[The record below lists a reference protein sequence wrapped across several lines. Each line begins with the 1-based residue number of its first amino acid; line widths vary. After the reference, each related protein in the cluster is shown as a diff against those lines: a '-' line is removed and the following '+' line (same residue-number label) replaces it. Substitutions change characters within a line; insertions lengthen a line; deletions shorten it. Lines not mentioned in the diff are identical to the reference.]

1 MEPENK
7 VDKINSLIIKTLDWR
22 PLMGFGSRNSRKAAE
37 ETALHGS
44 CGVYLVSTKENLTD
58 DIINAN
64 IGYVGESYSIFYRIY
79 DMKGGKHG
87 VRKYLKSKSIDPNDV
102 YVKLLLTEEGFDA
115 DRKSVKLEK
124 LIHEEHVNQFGYRF
138 SWKEA
143 SEGND
148 GATTRIMSEIDK
160 LEDEDDLRSIY
171 DYIEEK
177 AVNLYRANWRNR

>member
-1 MEPENK
+1 MEPEEHIK
-7 VDKINSLIIKTLDWR
+7 LINSLIVNTLDWR
-22 PLMGFGSRNSRKAAE
+22 PLTSFNSRNSRKAAE

-44 CGVYLVSTKENLTD
+44 CGVYLVASKENLTD
-58 DIINAN
+58 ELINAN

-87 VRKYLKSKSIDPNDV
+87 VRKYIKSKNIDPNDV
-102 YVKLLLTEEGFDA
+102 YVKLLLTEEGFDS
-115 DRKSVKLEK
+115 DRKSVQLEK
-124 LIHEEHVNQFGYRF
+124 LIQQENFKQFGYRY

-148 GATTRIMSEIDK
+148 GVSTRIISELDK
-160 LEDEDDLRSIY
+160 LEDEDDLRYIY